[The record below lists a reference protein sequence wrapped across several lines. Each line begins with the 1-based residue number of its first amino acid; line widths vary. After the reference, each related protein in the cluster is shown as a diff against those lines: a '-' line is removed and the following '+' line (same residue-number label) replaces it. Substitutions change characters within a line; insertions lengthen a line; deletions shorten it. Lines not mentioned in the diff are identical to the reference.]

1 MFQQRLPL
9 APSQRTPQAE
19 ENIEPVWFEQKHLI
33 RLLLPKKD
41 LKGPGEIS
49 LHCLEKTLCN
59 LPPGKAKL
67 LVAEPRPTPLS
78 PGLSL
83 EANVSRVP
91 GELRPM
97 GPLKVRAAHCGL
109 TFS

>member
-1 MFQQRLPL
+1 MASSKMQAVRSEGVLCAPAEAPL
-9 APSQRTPQAE
+9 APSQRAPQAE
-19 ENIEPVWFEQKHLI
+19 ANTEPVWLEHKRLI

-49 LHCLEKTLCN
+49 LHCLEKLSVICPQGKPRA
-59 LPPGKAKL
+59 LWPG
-67 LVAEPRPTPLS
+67 PRPTPLS

-91 GELRPM
+91 GEL
-97 GPLKVRAAHCGL
+97 
-109 TFS
+109 

>member
-59 LPPGKAKL
+59 LPPGKGKL
-67 LVAEPRPTPLS
+67 LVARAPPHPSVTRPVSGSKCLQS
-78 PGLSL
+78 PWRT
-83 EANVSRVP
+83 EANGATEGQGCP
-91 GELRPM
+91 LRPD
-97 GPLKVRAAHCGL
+97 
-109 TFS
+109 F

>member
-1 MFQQRLPL
+1 MQAVRPEWGGSVFQQRRPL
-9 APSQRTPQAE
+9 APSQRAPQAE

-33 RLLLPKKD
+33 CLLLPKKD

-49 LHCLEKTLCN
+49 LHCLEKLSVICPQGN
-59 LPPGKAKL
+59 PSSLWPR
-67 LVAEPRPTPLS
+67 PRPTAPLP

-91 GELRPM
+91 GER
-97 GPLKVRAAHCGL
+97 
-109 TFS
+109 